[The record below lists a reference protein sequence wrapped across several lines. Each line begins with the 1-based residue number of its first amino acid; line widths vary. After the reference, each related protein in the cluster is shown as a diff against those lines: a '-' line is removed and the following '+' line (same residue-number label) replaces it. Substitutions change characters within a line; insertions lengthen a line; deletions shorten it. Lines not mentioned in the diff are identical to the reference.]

1 VAVVT
6 RRTFPYLRLVAL
18 AVAIGAIAC
27 AFAVHFRGETPVE
40 LRANDARLSTLGAF
54 DRSDPAAPRFAW
66 PAAELRL
73 AFRGESVSVELT
85 DTPFEDELRDT
96 DWIGV
101 QIDDRPTNKLAL
113 QEGRHRYLLAEGL
126 PLADHRLR
134 IVKRTEAEVG
144 TITLHGFTFAAG
156 TTVLPS
162 SRLTR
167 RILFVGD
174 SITAGYG
181 NEGPNEL
188 CHYSPNT
195 CNADLTFATFAARE
209 LKAEAVMSAWSGKG
223 VLRNFDPDEPLTM
236 PSLFDRVIPTDPMS
250 IALPTQPAPD
260 AIVVNLGTNDF
271 FSGTPDEEA
280 FLAASRGLLERLRVR
295 APQAPLCLI
304 VSPMLADDSPQ
315 PNARANLKRWLTTLK
330 AECEQRGTKVTL
342 LEQWTYPNEG
352 LGCDYHPSLRTHE
365 RLGRELATA
374 LRAQTGW

>member
-1 VAVVT
+1 MAVDR
-6 RRTFPYLRLVAL
+6 RRTFPHLQLVAI
-18 AVAIGAIAC
+18 AVALGAVAC
-27 AFAVHFRGETPVE
+27 AFAMHFRGEIPVE
-40 LRANDARLSTLGAF
+40 LGTSDSRLVTLGAF
-54 DRSDPAAPRFAW
+54 DRRNPAAPRFAW
-66 PAAELRL
+66 PATELRL
-73 AFRGESVSVELT
+73 AFRGEGVSVELT

-96 DWIGV
+96 DWVGV
-101 QIDDRPTNKLAL
+101 QIDDRPITKVAL
-113 QEGRHRYLLAEGL
+113 QEGRHRYVLAEGL

-144 TITLHGFTFAAG
+144 TITLHGFTFSAG

-162 SRLTR
+162 SRLAR

-188 CHYSPNT
+188 CHYSPDK
-195 CNADLTFATFAARE
+195 CNADLTFATLAARE
-209 LKAEAVMSAWSGKG
+209 LRAEAVMSAWSGKG

-236 PSLFDRVIPTDPMS
+236 PSLFDRMIPTDS
-250 IALPTQPAPD
+250 AGIALPAQPAPD

-271 FSGTPDEEA
+271 FSGMPDEAA
-280 FLAASRGLLERLRVR
+280 FLAAYRGLLERLRVR
-295 APQAPLCLI
+295 APKAPLCLI

-315 PNARANLKRWLTTLK
+315 PNARATLKRWLTTLK

-342 LEQWTYPNEG
+342 LEQWTYPDEG

-365 RLGRELATA
+365 RLGHELAAT